1 MVESVRE
8 VEFERRSLAAPSR
21 DSDGWIQAVAGA
33 SLDVRTTTTC
43 LGFRCPIARYFAVAE
58 NNYDNCPV
66 IVDGELWRH
75 RIGEARRIEPGSHA
89 TGSPG
94 GEITFEIHLSRRD
107 GEVSVRNRPEVIS

>member
-1 MVESVRE
+1 VIPLPGQMVESVRE

-58 NNYDNCPV
+58 NNYDSCTV
-66 IVDGELWRH
+66 
-75 RIGEARRIEPGSHA
+75 
-89 TGSPG
+89 GSPG